1 MPDARDRGLERSR
14 RAGVQDD
21 IGPASWKYGT
31 VAVPKRSRTSILR
44 DRGCAGPVLRYIA
57 HAHSHRAG
65 PTRFRTFGLRD
76 RADPAHPVCG
86 IAFPRCHAALSSCSR
101 VPNARRRIKRV
112 CFKECGLRI
121 QVPNAFCLA
130 ADVDPHVH
138 TWNKASMPP
147 QLKRHM
153 CPKLRIFAAQ

>member
-1 MPDARDRGLERSR
+1 MLVEKIKKNPFFPHNFCLYTRMELICKNIPNQLASNAGTRIKHMPDARDRGLERSR

-21 IGPASWKYGT
+21 IGPASWKCGT

-76 RADPAHPVCG
+76 RADPSHPVCG
-86 IAFPRCHAALSSCSR
+86 IAFPRCHAALSSCSH
-101 VPNARRRIKRV
+101 VPNARRRY
-112 CFKECGLRI
+112 
-121 QVPNAFCLA
+121 
-130 ADVDPHVH
+130 
-138 TWNKASMPP
+138 
-147 QLKRHM
+147 
-153 CPKLRIFAAQ
+153 IFAKFPHTCI

>member
-1 MPDARDRGLERSR
+1 MELICKNIPNQLASNAGTRIKHMPDARDRGLERSR

-21 IGPASWKYGT
+21 IGPASWKCGT

-76 RADPAHPVCG
+76 RADPSHPVCG
-86 IAFPRCHAALSSCSR
+86 IAFPRCHAALSSCSH
-101 VPNARRRIKRV
+101 VPNARRRY
-112 CFKECGLRI
+112 
-121 QVPNAFCLA
+121 
-130 ADVDPHVH
+130 
-138 TWNKASMPP
+138 
-147 QLKRHM
+147 
-153 CPKLRIFAAQ
+153 IFAKFPHTCI